1 MNHLEIEYKSMLN
14 KAEFNRME
22 ALFSHVPAVTQ
33 TNYYFDTDDFIMRK
47 KHLSL
52 RIRTFDKGAELTLK
66 IPREVGTLEHN
77 IDLSRQEARSIIE
90 SCHFPDST
98 IKALIHEQGVD
109 CDQLRNLGHLTTVRR
124 EKETP
129 IGLMAL
135 DKNNYAGRI
144 DYELELEVE
153 DAIKGKADFK
163 AFLVEHDIDLKYAK
177 SKVARFCSTL
187 KQKEWWTNS
196 DKGL

>member
-1 MNHLEIEYKSMLN
+1 MNHLEIEYKTMLN

-22 ALFSHVPAVTQ
+22 TLFSHIPAITQ

-47 KHLSL
+47 KRLSL

-66 IPREVGTLEHN
+66 IPKEVGTLEHN
-77 IDLSRQEARSIIE
+77 IDLSRQEARQIIE
-90 SCHFPDST
+90 SCQFPDNA
-98 IKALIHEQGVD
+98 IKDLIHEHGVD
-109 CDQLRNLGHLTTVRR
+109 CDQLKNLGHLTTVRR
-124 EKETP
+124 EKESP

-153 DAIKGKADFK
+153 EPDKGKVDFE
-163 AFLVEHDIDLKYAK
+163 AFLLENNIDLKYAK

-187 KQKEWWTNS
+187 KQNDRFFK
-196 DKGL
+196 

>member
-1 MNHLEIEYKSMLN
+1 MNHLEIEYKTMLN

-22 ALFSHVPAVTQ
+22 TLFSHIPAITQ

-66 IPREVGTLEHN
+66 IPKEVGTLEHN
-77 IDLSRQEARSIIE
+77 IDLSRQEARQIIE
-90 SCHFPDST
+90 SCQFPDNT
-98 IKALIHEQGVD
+98 IKDLIYEQGVD
-109 CDQLRNLGHLTTVRR
+109 CNQLRNLGHLTTVRR
-124 EKETP
+124 EKESS

-153 DAIKGKADFK
+153 EADKGKADFE
-163 AFLVEHDIDLKYAK
+163 AFLLENGIDLKYAK

-187 KQKEWWTNS
+187 KQN
-196 DKGL
+196 D

>member
-22 ALFSHVPAVTQ
+22 TLFSHVPAITQ
-33 TNYYFDTDDFIMRK
+33 TNYYFDTDDYIMRK
-47 KHLSL
+47 KRLSL
-52 RIRTFDKGAELTLK
+52 RIRTFEKGAELTLK
-66 IPREVGTLEHN
+66 IPKEVGTLEHN

-90 SCHFPDST
+90 SCHFPDNA
-98 IKALIHEQGVD
+98 IKSLIVEQGVD
-109 CDQLRNLGHLTTVRR
+109 CNQLKNLGHLTTVRR
-124 EKETP
+124 EKETS

-153 DAIKGKADFK
+153 NADKGKTDFET
-163 AFLVEHDIDLKYAK
+163 FLLENDIDLKYAK
-177 SKVARFCSTL
+177 SKVSRFCSTL
-187 KQKEWWTNS
+187 KQK
-196 DKGL
+196 D